1 VSDDTNTTA
10 DGPDGGTATARG
22 DVYFEDIDVGVVGE
36 FGSRRVTRDAI
47 VSFAESFD
55 PQPKHTDEAA
65 AEAGHFGGLIASGWH
80 TAAVC
85 MRLLVDNV
93 FRDWRTVAARGV
105 QLEWLEPVRPG
116 DDLSVRF
123 EVLDTRRSESTPS
136 IGYVDSRLT
145 GVNGEGVDVITWTA
159 TSLVEARAGDDAVT
173 DGGGDE

>member
-1 VSDDTNTTA
+1 MTDDTST
-10 DGPDGGTATARG
+10 DGSPSGTATAGG
-22 DVYFEDIDVGVVGE
+22 DVYFEDIEAGLVGE
-36 FGSRRVTRDAI
+36 FGSRRVTKEAI
-47 VSFAESFD
+47 VAFGESFD

-65 AEAGHFGGLIASGWH
+65 AQVGHFGGLIASGWH

-105 QLEWLEPVRPG
+105 ELEWLEPVRPG

-123 EVLDTRRSESTPS
+123 EVLDTRRSSSSPS

-145 GVNGEGVDVITWTA
+145 GLNGDGVEVITWTA
-159 TSLVEARAGDDAVT
+159 TSLVETREGNEPGP
-173 DGGGDE
+173 DGGDGE